1 MLKNYLKIAWRN
13 LLKDRQF
20 TILNLVGLATGLACT
35 LLIYLWVT
43 DELNVD
49 KFHENDNR
57 LFQVMAKTPEAGG
70 IATGEQTTGLLAS
83 SLAAEMPEVEH
94 AVATQGSFSGKYT
107 LSAGDKYLKAVG
119 MYAGKDYFDV
129 FSFPLLAGDKS
140 QVLSDKSSIVLSKEM
155 ALRLFNTTENIVGK
169 KVEWERGKQFV
180 VSGVFEGTPP
190 NSSVQFDFL
199 MPYESFLDA
208 FPNEKDWN
216 NSDPSTYLLL
226 KKGTDV
232 NGFNRKIEGF
242 MKSKNKISNTKL
254 FIRPFSSGYLHGRYE
269 NGIQSGGRIEYVRL
283 FAVIALFILVIA
295 CINFMNLATAKAS
308 KRMKEVGIKKVVGAT
323 RLTLVIQYLGE
334 SLLMAFFSL
343 LFAIVLVAISL
354 STFNEITGKQ
364 LTLGMGVHVILPFLG
379 ITFFAGLL
387 AGSYPALYLSGFKP
401 VAILKGKFRN
411 SMTELWVR
419 RGLVVFQFTL
429 SVVFIIAVLAVYRQI
444 EFIQTKDRGFNKDN
458 VISFSAEGMV
468 APGNM
473 TPEDTKTFLTGV
485 ETFLGDV
492 KNMPGVVNASSIDHN
507 SLVGDY
513 GNTGDINWEGKD
525 PHMNLSFN
533 NIGVNYGF
541 IETLGMTMAAGRS
554 FSRALSSDS
563 SEIIFNE
570 SAIKAMGLKN
580 PIGKTVKMWGQDRRV
595 VGVVKDFHYE
605 SLHENV
611 RPFALRLEPLLTY
624 RFMARIKSGNENDV
638 IARIGALYQKKYPGF
653 NFDYSFL
660 DQDYQAQYVAEKRVA
675 ILSRYFSGLTILI
688 ACLGLFGLA
697 AFTAE
702 RRFKEIGIRKVLGA
716 TVGNVV
722 VMLSADFLKLIFVA
736 VLISFPL
743 AWWAT
748 SRWLDTFAYRI
759 DLGAGIFLAAGAAT
773 LLITLLTISYQAIK
787 TAIANPVTA
796 LRSE

>member
-1 MLKNYLKIAWRN
+1 
-13 LLKDRQF
+13 
-20 TILNLVGLATGLACT
+20 V
-35 LLIYLWVT
+35 
-43 DELNVD
+43 
-49 KFHENDNR
+49 
-57 LFQVMAKTPEAGG
+57 
-70 IATGEQTTGLLAS
+70 
-83 SLAAEMPEVEH
+83 
-94 AVATQGSFSGKYT
+94 
-107 LSAGDKYLKAVG
+107 
-119 MYAGKDYFDV
+119 
-129 FSFPLLAGDKS
+129 
-140 QVLSDKSSIVLSKEM
+140 
-155 ALRLFNTTENIVGK
+155 
-169 KVEWERGKQFV
+169 
-180 VSGVFEGTPP
+180 
-190 NSSVQFDFL
+190 
-199 MPYESFLDA
+199 
-208 FPNEKDWN
+208 
-216 NSDPSTYLLL
+216 
-226 KKGTDV
+226 
-232 NGFNRKIEGF
+232 
-242 MKSKNKISNTKL
+242 
-254 FIRPFSSGYLHGRYE
+254 RPFSSGYLHGRYE

-308 KRMKEVGIKKVVGAT
+308 KRMKEVGIKKVVGAS

-343 LFAIVLVAISL
+343 LLAVIVVAVCL
-354 STFNEITGKQ
+354 PTFNDITGKQ
-364 LTLGMGVHVILPFLG
+364 LTLVMGAHVILPFLG
-379 ITFFAGLL
+379 ITLFAGLL

-444 EFIQTKDRGFNKDN
+444 EFIQTKDRGFDKDN
-458 VISFSAEGMV
+458 IISFSAEGMQ
-468 APGNM
+468 PGNM
-473 TPEDTKTFLTGV
+473 TPEEMNAFLAGV
-485 ETFLGDV
+485 ETFLGDI
-492 KNMPGVVNASSIDHN
+492 KNIPGVVNASSTDHN

-513 GNTGDINWEGKD
+513 GSTGDINWEGKD
-525 PHMNLSFN
+525 PRMNLSFN

-554 FSRALSSDS
+554 FSRVVSSDS

-580 PIGKTVKMWGQDRRV
+580 PIGKTVKMWGQNRRV
-595 VGVVKDFHYE
+595 VGVIKDFHYE

-611 RPFALRLEPLLTY
+611 KPFAIRLEPLLTY
-624 RFMARIKSGNENDV
+624 RFMARIKSGNGNDV

-675 ILSRYFSGLTILI
+675 VLSRYFSGLTILI

-716 TVGNVV
+716 TVSNVV
-722 VMLSADFLKLIFVA
+722 IMLSADFLKLIFVA

-748 SRWLDTFAYRI
+748 DRWLDTFAYRI
-759 DLGAGIFLAAGAAT
+759 DLGVGIFLAAGAAT
-773 LLITLLTISYQAIK
+773 LLITLLTISFQAIK
-787 TAIANPVTA
+787 TAIANPITA